1 MTSITRS
8 ANSGPTPSMP
18 PTPGVDGPEVPPG
31 KARATTRLAIPVL
44 LVALVVSCVIALM
57 IGAFPV
63 SISQIGASLV
73 DGITG
78 SPQAGT
84 AGDVI
89 WNIRLPRVLLAVV
102 VGACLA
108 CAGTVMQG
116 VFANPLA
123 EPGIVGVSSGA
134 AVGAVIVIVLGLT
147 ALGGWVLPVAAFAMG
162 LAVTVM
168 VYGLSRV
175 NGRSEVLTLILVG
188 IAVNAFGGAVIGLAM
203 SISDDSQLRS
213 ITFWNLGSLSA
224 ATWPAVLT
232 VLPFAIL
239 GVAATPFL
247 AHRLDLLAL
256 GERGAAHLGVNVESV
271 RRWSI
276 LLVALL
282 TAAAVA
288 VAGIIV
294 FVGLVVPHAVRLVV
308 GPRHRILIPATAIAG
323 ATLLVLADLI
333 SRTVVA
339 PREIPLGVLT
349 ALVGSPV
356 FFWLL
361 RREHT
366 RRGAWA

>member
-1 MTSITRS
+1 MTIPAPEAMKSVGRTKQS
-8 ANSGPTPSMP
+8 AGTTTTESLRTS
-18 PTPGVDGPEVPPG
+18 
-31 KARATTRLAIPVL
+31 RATTLARLTIPTLILVLAICC
-44 LVALVVSCVIALM
+44 LVALTV
-57 IGAFPV
+57 GAFPV
-63 SISQIGASLV
+63 SISQIFSSLV
-73 DGITG
+73 DGVTG

-147 ALGGWVLPVAAFAMG
+147 ALGGWVLPLAAFGMG
-162 LAVTVM
+162 LLVTVM

-188 IAVNAFGGAVIGLAM
+188 IAVNAFGGALIGLAM
-203 SISDDSQLRS
+203 STSDDSQLRS

-256 GERGAAHLGVNVESV
+256 GERSAAHLGVNVESV
-271 RRWSI
+271 RRISI

-294 FVGLVVPHAVRLVV
+294 FVGLVVPHAVRLVI
-308 GPRHRILIPATAIAG
+308 GPGHRLLIPSTALAG
-323 ATLLVLADLI
+323 ASLLVIADLI

-361 RREHT
+361 RREHA